1 MGKIRIK
8 TPEKLSISGALFYEL
23 REKFDKVLNQGIQTI
38 TDKSIEEM
46 KMTVNI
52 SVKLTEDDS
61 EDTPNADTYIPMID
75 CKVNANYTEKLT
87 DGCITGGAD
96 VQLYRESG
104 SGFIVR
110 NNPYGQQEIDLD

>member
-1 MGKIRIK
+1 MKMGKIRIK

-61 EDTPNADTYIPMID
+61 EDTPNADT
-75 CKVNANYTEKLT
+75 
-87 DGCITGGAD
+87 
-96 VQLYRESG
+96 
-104 SGFIVR
+104 
-110 NNPYGQQEIDLD
+110 

>member
-8 TPEKLSISGALFYEL
+8 TPEKLSISGALFDEL
-23 REKFDKVLNQGIQTI
+23 REK
-38 TDKSIEEM
+38 
-46 KMTVNI
+46 TVNI

-104 SGFIVR
+104 SGFVVR